1 MTLFDNF
8 PHNDTF
14 EETRRLQLIASPVN
28 TTADVYTFMHNHQD
42 YGVLATEDA
51 MLKATIT
58 VHHRTTGVAAA
69 NDQVVSVNMAP
80 LKFGWKTKEIY
91 INNQLISPQ
100 SSKENEITYTH
111 HLLTAV
117 PSNYR
122 DEEDITLMIRDTPGN
137 FNSVAG
143 LLEGNDDNVV
153 NSGPKRRYALCNQG
167 TALTCLDRIDLLG
180 YNKCYVPTSFDFK
193 VVLTRLE
200 NTKMLLGTV
209 AHCGNHCLHYTDFE
223 LTIPMLKPNAQL
235 SAAMN
240 DLMIQKNEE

>member
-80 LKFGWKTKEIY
+80 LKFGWKTKEVY

-117 PSNYR
+117 PSNYW
-122 DEEDITLMIRDTPGN
+122 DEEDITLMILPHYHNDNDSIAAHNKETNQKGN
-137 FNSVAG
+137 
-143 LLEGNDDNVV
+143 
-153 NSGPKRRYALCNQG
+153 
-167 TALTCLDRIDLLG
+167 
-180 YNKCYVPTSFDFK
+180 SFD
-193 VVLTRLE
+193 VRRLCRHIPAYTRE
-200 NTKMLLGTV
+200 R
-209 AHCGNHCLHYTDFE
+209 A
-223 LTIPMLKPNAQL
+223 
-235 SAAMN
+235 AAMFLGSIVREFYHKQYGEN
-240 DLMIQKNEE
+240 RTMIIKRLSP